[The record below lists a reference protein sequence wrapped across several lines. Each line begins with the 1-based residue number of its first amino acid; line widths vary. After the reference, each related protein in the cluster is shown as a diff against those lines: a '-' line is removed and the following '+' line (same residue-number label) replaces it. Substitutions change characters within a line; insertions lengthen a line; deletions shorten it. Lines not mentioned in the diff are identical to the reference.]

1 MPSIILA
8 LVAVVLFVFHA
19 VLPGGN
25 RQGEAPTERR
35 TFGELTASYQPTA
48 SPILLPTSDVREV
61 PTSEVKK
68 PPSIPTPPPID
79 PGLLT
84 IECVGPDSVHFQ
96 TTRKACDDLN
106 TYWKNPHA
114 TPLPTGGFKR
124 EKVDEHT
131 TIMWLPPDD
140 RMSSSDELFSAIN
153 SYRISHGIAGVARN
167 DTLCTIAQ
175 KRADEQKALGTIDG
189 HAGFP
194 KYAQEQREFSYL
206 TEVLFGGEQPQ
217 SGVHI
222 VEYGWD
228 QSLTGHREAIQ
239 DRTMSHGCGGVAGY
253 FAAFIFGSK

>member
-1 MPSIILA
+1 MPAILLSII
-8 LVAVVLFVFHA
+8 AVILFAVNVF
-19 VLPGGN
+19 VSRPLPIS
-25 RQGEAPTERR
+25 QPSESQQ
-35 TFGELTASYQPTA
+35 TFGDLVTPTV
-48 SPILLPTSDVREV
+48 SPTPTSSPS
-61 PTSEVKK
+61 PTSK
-68 PPSIPTPPPID
+68 PRD
-79 PGLLT
+79 PGAET
-84 IECVGPDSVHFQ
+84 IECVGPDKVHFQ

-106 TYWKNPHA
+106 NFWKNPNA
-114 TPLPTGGFKR
+114 TPTQASAFRR

-131 TIMWLPPDD
+131 TVMWLPPDD
-140 RMSSSDELFSAIN
+140 RMSTSDELFAAIN
-153 SYRISHGIAGVARN
+153 SYRKAHGISEVAQN

-175 KRADEQKALGTIDG
+175 KRADEQQALGKIDG

-194 KYAQEQREFSYL
+194 KYAQEQRDFSYL

-253 FAAFIFGSK
+253 FAVFIFGTK